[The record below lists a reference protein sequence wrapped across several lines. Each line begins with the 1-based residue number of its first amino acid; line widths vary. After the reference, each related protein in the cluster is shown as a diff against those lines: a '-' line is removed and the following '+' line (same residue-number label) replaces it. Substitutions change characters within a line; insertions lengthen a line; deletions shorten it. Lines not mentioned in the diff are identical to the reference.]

1 MKFIRDHAVTL
12 GMLEGGELMAAF
24 SKEMS
29 EAIAETKE
37 VAGDR
42 KGSSAKGSVTL
53 TVNFTCEGP
62 SIELTGEISS
72 KRPKRPRGRS
82 FLFVNDDGSLST
94 EHPMQTRMDFG
105 QQSRSAGE

>member
-1 MKFIRDHAVTL
+1 MKAIRDHAITL

-29 EAIAETKE
+29 ESIAETKDI
-37 VAGDR
+37 AGDR
-42 KGSSAKGSVTL
+42 KGSSA
-53 TVNFTCEGP
+53 TCEIWLKVKCTVEGP
-62 SIELTGEISS
+62 AVEIVGEIGS

-94 EHPMQTRMDFG
+94 EHPQQTRFEFG
-105 QQSRSAGE
+105 QASRSAAE